1 MNFDDIAKQDIKK
14 QNQNWLKIPD
24 HLHRILILGAMHPK
38 TIII

>member
-1 MNFDDIAKQDIKK
+1 MNFDDIAKQYIKN

-24 HLHRILILGAMHPK
+24 RLHRILILSALDPK